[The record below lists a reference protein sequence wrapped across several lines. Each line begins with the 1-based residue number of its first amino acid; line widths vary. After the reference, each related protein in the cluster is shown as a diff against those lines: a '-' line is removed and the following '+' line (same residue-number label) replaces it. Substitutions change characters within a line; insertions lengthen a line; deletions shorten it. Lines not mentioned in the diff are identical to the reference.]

1 MNPPLPPSAGK
12 GRQASASRRLH
23 GDGHGSALL
32 VDLHVLPGLGLPSW
46 CPPTFTP
53 TGVLAWCLE
62 DSGVG
67 WVGVL
72 NDGIWGDEL
81 FLPRSS
87 ALPGHQVLLTWP
99 QPVSTQAACWGR
111 RIGLWCLQDQ
121 GCPVPSRLGTGVH
134 PTCLHG
140 WLLPSR
146 GSKGK
151 DISTIKS
158 LRVLRVLRPLKTIKR
173 LPKLKVRVWSGA
185 WRGVGA
191 VCVHVYIRV
200 YTCIGRLHVRVHVC
214 AHTYV

>member
-1 MNPPLPPSAGK
+1 M
-12 GRQASASRRLH
+12 
-23 GDGHGSALL
+23 
-32 VDLHVLPGLGLPSW
+32 LPGLGLPSW
-46 CPPTFTP
+46 SPPTFTP

-81 FLPRSS
+81 FPPRSS
-87 ALPGHQVLLTWP
+87 ALPGHQVPLAWP
-99 QPVSTQAACWGR
+99 QPLSTQAACWGR
-111 RIGLWCLQDQ
+111 CIGLRRLQDQ
-121 GCPVPSRLGTGVH
+121 GYPVPSALGTGVR

-191 VCVHVYIRV
+191 VCAHVYLCVYTFIGRPRVCTCVCTHVHVGMHCGVHI
-200 YTCIGRLHVRVHVC
+200 CILPGPLQLPVWDGDKHS
-214 AHTYV
+214 

>member
-1 MNPPLPPSAGK
+1 M
-12 GRQASASRRLH
+12 
-23 GDGHGSALL
+23 
-32 VDLHVLPGLGLPSW
+32 
-46 CPPTFTP
+46 
-53 TGVLAWCLE
+53 
-62 DSGVG
+62 G

-81 FLPRSS
+81 FPPRSS
-87 ALPGHQVLLTWP
+87 ALPGHQVPLAWP
-99 QPVSTQAACWGR
+99 QPLSTQAACWGR
-111 RIGLWCLQDQ
+111 CIGLRRLQDQ
-121 GCPVPSRLGTGVH
+121 GYPVPSALGTGVR

-191 VCVHVYIRV
+191 VCVHVYLCV
-200 YTCIGRLHVRVHVC
+200 YTFIGRPRVCTCVCTHVHVGMHC
-214 AHTYV
+214 GVHICILPGPLQLPVWDGDKHS

>member
-1 MNPPLPPSAGK
+1 MFLRQEQTLPWYKGRRWAGKGHFWQKKKGLHPHVPWPWGSAAVAFAWQSTGRFPDIRLSAGGVNPPLPPSAGK

-32 VDLHVLPGLGLPSW
+32 VDLHVLPRLGLPSW

-67 WVGVL
+67 GVGVL

-121 GCPVPSRLGTGVH
+121 GWPEWCSFSYCYQHSDT
-134 PTCLHG
+134 
-140 WLLPSR
+140 
-146 GSKGK
+146 
-151 DISTIKS
+151 DIFRQWS
-158 LRVLRVLRPLKTIKR
+158 LCSQWK
-173 LPKLKVRVWSGA
+173 
-185 WRGVGA
+185 
-191 VCVHVYIRV
+191 
-200 YTCIGRLHVRVHVC
+200 
-214 AHTYV
+214 